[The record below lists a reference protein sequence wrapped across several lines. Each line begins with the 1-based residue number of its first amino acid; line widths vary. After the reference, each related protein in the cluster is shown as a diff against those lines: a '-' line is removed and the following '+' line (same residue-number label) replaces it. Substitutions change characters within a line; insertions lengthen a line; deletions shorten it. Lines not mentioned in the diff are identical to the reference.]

1 MEKRKKSLSEHQKL
15 SPSAEDYLEAARMCT
30 LRGERIKVTTLSA
43 QLGVSKPAVT
53 AALGE
58 LVEKG
63 LIAREKYGDITL
75 TERGKQKAEEVFGK
89 HRLMHDL
96 LVKLGVS
103 EAQASVDCCKIEHVL
118 SEESIACIRKFVR
131 GEN

>member
-1 MEKRKKSLSEHQKL
+1 MERLTT
-15 SPSAEDYLEAARMCT
+15 SAEDYLEAALMCT
-30 LRGERIKVTTLSA
+30 LRGERIKVTTISE

-75 TERGKQKAEEVFGK
+75 TESGKQKAEEVFGK

-118 SEESIACIRKFVR
+118 SEESIACIQKFVY
-131 GEN
+131 GEK

>member
-1 MEKRKKSLSEHQKL
+1 
-15 SPSAEDYLEAARMCT
+15 MCT
-30 LRGERIKVTTLSA
+30 LRGERIKVTTLSE

-58 LVEKG
+58 LVDKG
-63 LIAREKYGDITL
+63 FIAREKYGDITL
-75 TERGKQKAEEVFGK
+75 TDSGKIVAERVYQK

-103 EAQASVDCCKIEHVL
+103 ETQASIDCCKIEHVL
-118 SEESIACIRKFVR
+118 SEESIACIQKFVA
-131 GEN
+131 GER